1 MTIPIVIPTY
11 KRAHIIITK
20 TLNLLE
26 RLKYPQSDIFVV
38 VGANNEDE
46 FNEYLDVISSMY
58 PDVNIILGDN
68 SNGKASQLNF
78 IRTELLEDKQLS
90 IIMDDDIDEILV
102 AKDKKTLLPMTPE
115 QFDTFLCIAPNLMRE
130 FNIGLCGVNHTGN
143 PFYMGDKVRLCK
155 TIICGGF
162 QLFFN
167 EPELNLKINQGNDA
181 YESCWY
187 LDKFKDNLKF
197 DFITIKTKLFTA
209 GGFYDIRQDKER
221 TNKEYKSVALEYP
234 QYLDYYEWKEG
245 ESTGTDSK
253 GNIVKIP
260 KSRQKNLTL
269 ELRWKKLPSKTL
281 RNKEDI
287 YPFL

>member
-1 MTIPIVIPTY
+1 MKIPIIIPSY
-11 KRAHIIITK
+11 QRSHIIISK

-26 RLKYPQSDIFVV
+26 RLCYSQKDIFVV
-38 VGANNEDE
+38 VEDNEDVY
-46 FNEYLDVISSMY
+46 NEYYDVISSMY
-58 PDVNIILGDN
+58 PRVNVLVGDN
-68 SNGKASQLNF
+68 SNGQASQINF
-78 IRTELLEDKQLS
+78 IKTEILMDKQLAL
-90 IIMDDDIDEILV
+90 IMDDDIDEILV
-102 AKDKKTLLPMTPE
+102 AKDKKTLLPITPE
-115 QFDTFLCIAPNLMRE
+115 QFEVFLCIAPNLMRE
-130 FNIGLCGVNHTGN
+130 FNIGLCGVNSTGN

-155 TIICGGF
+155 SNICGGF

-167 EPELNLKINQGNDA
+167 EPDLILKSNQGNDS
-181 YESCWY
+181 YTSCWY

-209 GGFYDIRQDKER
+209 GGFYEIRQDKER

-245 ESTGTDSK
+245 EPTGIDSK

-269 ELRWKKLPSKTL
+269 ELRWKKLPSITI
-281 RNKEDI
+281 RNKEDVF
-287 YPFL
+287 PFL